1 MNETNWFP
9 TANSPADQESD
20 RPSCPFCDIV
30 SRRLDAAVL
39 YEDSSILAFLDVT
52 AVTEGHTLV
61 IPKRHADDLW
71 SISES
76 EIWAVMRTVH
86 RLANRLRRVLA
97 PEGLTLFQA
106 NHSAGWPDV
115 FHLHMHLVPRWT
127 GDNPQRPW
135 AASPNCCQ
143 SWNPFGGVWSCSC
156 RCLFPL
162 TSVGRWVILK

>member
-39 YEDSSILAFLDVT
+39 YEDSSTLAFLDIT

-76 EIWAVMRTVH
+76 VIWAVMRTVH
-86 RLANRLRRVLA
+86 RLADRLRLVLA

-106 NHSAGWPDV
+106 NRLAGWQDV

-127 GDNPQRPW
+127 GDNLQRPW
-135 AASPNCCQ
+135 VASPKLL
-143 SWNPFGGVWSCSC
+143 SELEPIRRRLV
-156 RCLFPL
+156 L
-162 TSVGRWVILK
+162 